1 MKHTKYLF
9 IALIISVGL
18 VSFQSTAQAISA
30 AQFDCE
36 YSCFQVP
43 GDNIWHADP
52 ALSVTFKNPKLE
64 KNVILLLSAETA
76 SENGEFIVLS
86 YNIDGIGCGQSV
98 GAEYLSHNVAL
109 NVSTH
114 MGIAP
119 ALPGSH
125 TFVPCYATTS
135 PNAVICYRC
144 ITAEGR
150 TN

>member
-64 KNVILLLSAETA
+64 KVEPIKKKSFKALSLSRKLAGETHRPAGLYLTSGFPLLLSTFPF
-76 SENGEFIVLS
+76 S
-86 YNIDGIGCGQSV
+86 
-98 GAEYLSHNVAL
+98 L
-109 NVSTH
+109 NLF
-114 MGIAP
+114 P
-119 ALPGSH
+119 
-125 TFVPCYATTS
+125 
-135 PNAVICYRC
+135 ICYHLC
-144 ITAEGR
+144 GKVF
-150 TN
+150 